1 MDKLKNCWVPFLLKS
16 FPWEPV
22 RDKFRDKAR
31 IHPRFVEKN
40 STSGNWK
47 GDRPIVPNNDAT
59 SSMLLTAFEWPFT
72 QYVEQTRRRLICRST
87 GNVFREPREEQQKFA
102 FVWMHWWKTY
112 DRFFFS
118 PPFLFHV
125 SDSEIVS
132 GDNFFDALDNGVV
145 VCRLARV
152 IQEKARTAID
162 AGRAKGV
169 SNSFSLSASTFENW
183 MRISIDRNVEVRF
196 YLISFLHFL
205 LIIVIN
211 SIEN

>member
-1 MDKLKNCWVPFLLKS
+1 MS
-16 FPWEPV
+16 FHGKRV
-22 RDKFRDKAR
+22 SRA
-31 IHPRFVEKN
+31 
-40 STSGNWK
+40 
-47 GDRPIVPNNDAT
+47 
-59 SSMLLTAFEWPFT
+59 
-72 QYVEQTRRRLICRST
+72 TRRTTKICIRVDALVKDLRS
-87 GNVFREPREEQQKFA
+87 
-102 FVWMHWWKTY
+102 
-112 DRFFFS
+112 FFFS
-118 PPFLFHV
+118 PPSLFHV

-169 SNSFSLSASTFENW
+169 SNSFSLSGSTFENW

-211 SIEN
+211 SIENWKQFIKYYYDNRFSLYIFILWKNNFFFY

>member
-1 MDKLKNCWVPFLLKS
+1 M
-16 FPWEPV
+16 
-22 RDKFRDKAR
+22 
-31 IHPRFVEKN
+31 
-40 STSGNWK
+40 
-47 GDRPIVPNNDAT
+47 
-59 SSMLLTAFEWPFT
+59 
-72 QYVEQTRRRLICRST
+72 
-87 GNVFREPREEQQKFA
+87 
-102 FVWMHWWKTY
+102 
-112 DRFFFS
+112 
-118 PPFLFHV
+118 
-125 SDSEIVS
+125 
-132 GDNFFDALDNGVV
+132 V

-211 SIEN
+211 SIENWKQFIKYYYDNRFSLYIFILYKNNFFFY

>member
-1 MDKLKNCWVPFLLKS
+1 
-16 FPWEPV
+16 
-22 RDKFRDKAR
+22 
-31 IHPRFVEKN
+31 
-40 STSGNWK
+40 
-47 GDRPIVPNNDAT
+47 
-59 SSMLLTAFEWPFT
+59 
-72 QYVEQTRRRLICRST
+72 
-87 GNVFREPREEQQKFA
+87 
-102 FVWMHWWKTY
+102 MHWWKTY

-118 PPFLFHV
+118 PPSLFHV

-183 MRISIDRNVEVRF
+183 MRINIDRNVEVQF
-196 YLISFLHFL
+196 YLVFFSLWVYFLTYFPYSCIVL

-211 SIEN
+211 SIENWKQFIWKQNIIMTIVSLSIFLFYRKTIFFSTSIVFRNINILLIIVLGYWNACRTFLKRY

>member
-1 MDKLKNCWVPFLLKS
+1 MS
-16 FPWEPV
+16 FHGKRV
-22 RDKFRDKAR
+22 SRA
-31 IHPRFVEKN
+31 
-40 STSGNWK
+40 
-47 GDRPIVPNNDAT
+47 
-59 SSMLLTAFEWPFT
+59 
-72 QYVEQTRRRLICRST
+72 TRRTTKICIRVDALVKDLRS
-87 GNVFREPREEQQKFA
+87 
-102 FVWMHWWKTY
+102 
-112 DRFFFS
+112 FFFS
-118 PPFLFHV
+118 PPSLFHV

-169 SNSFSLSASTFENW
+169 SNSFSLSGSTFENW

>member
-1 MDKLKNCWVPFLLKS
+1 
-16 FPWEPV
+16 
-22 RDKFRDKAR
+22 
-31 IHPRFVEKN
+31 
-40 STSGNWK
+40 
-47 GDRPIVPNNDAT
+47 
-59 SSMLLTAFEWPFT
+59 MLLTAFEWPFT
-72 QYVEQTRRRLICRST
+72 QYRWADAKINTSFR

-102 FVWMHWWKTY
+102 FVRWKTY

-118 PPFLFHV
+118 PLLFFHV

-169 SNSFSLSASTFENW
+169 SNSLVKWALSTIENW
-183 MRISIDRNVEVRF
+183 IRMWIGIGSKCSAILFDLFFLSIFWLV
-196 YLISFLHFL
+196 L
-205 LIIVIN
+205 LYSCIFF
-211 SIEN
+211 